1 MRAAINREGRRMKHF
16 KGLVAASAALMSM
29 TALASAA
36 ETANIWVRSDG
47 SNFMPQIVEAFN
59 KSHENQIK
67 LDIIPTGELVQKY
80 ATAVAGGTAPDGLSI
95 DLIYTPAFAAAG
107 QLEDITDWAKSLPYF
122 SQLSPAHVKTG
133 TYKDRVYGLPYSADS
148 SVLIWNKDLFKKAGL
163 DPDKGPTT
171 WAEIEAAAEK
181 VNALGGDI
189 KGYYFSGSCPGCNIF
204 TFTPMVWASGGEIL
218 SDDGSK
224 AMLTDPKLR
233 EGIDFYR
240 GMIAKG
246 LVPEGAQTDTGA
258 NFFAAFAGGNIG
270 ISPSGAFAIGALNTQ
285 YKNIDYGVTFL
296 PGKDGGWSSFAG
308 GDNFVFTKGTT
319 KGDVLKEFLDFS
331 YSLEG
336 QTLLASRGSLPV
348 RGDIAKEAL
357 KDLDPR
363 YQIAAEAMAKGKT
376 PYSVV
381 FNDIINSANGP
392 WAQMISEVFYGDDVD
407 GAIANAQETMQGIID
422 GAGK

>member
-1 MRAAINREGRRMKHF
+1 MKHF
-16 KGLVAASAALMSM
+16 KGLVAAGAALMSM

-133 TYKDRVYGLPYSADS
+133 TYKDRIYGLPYSADS

>member
-1 MRAAINREGRRMKHF
+1 MKRLTILAATAT
-16 KGLVAASAALMSM
+16 LLSM

-36 ETANIWVRSDG
+36 ETANIWVRADG

-67 LDIIPTGELVQKY
+67 LDIIPNAEIVQKY
-80 ATAVAGGTAPDGLSI
+80 ATSAAGGTAPDGLSL

-122 SQLSPAHVKTG
+122 KELSPAHVKTG
-133 TYKDRVYGLPYSADS
+133 TYKDKIYGLPFSADS
-148 SVLIWNKDLFKKAGL
+148 SVLIWNKKLFKQAGL
-163 DPDKGPTT
+163 DPEKGPTNF
-171 WAEIEAAAEK
+171 AEIAADAEK
-181 VNALGGDI
+181 VAALGGEI
-189 KGYYFSGSCPGCNIF
+189 KGFYFSGACGGCNIF
-204 TFTPMVWASGGEIL
+204 TFTPLIWASGGDIL
-218 SDDGSK
+218 SADGSK
-224 AMLTDPKLR
+224 ATLDTPQMRDAIAL
-233 EGIDFYR
+233 YR
-240 GMIAKG
+240 GMVEKG
-246 LVPEGAQTDTGA
+246 LVPEGAKTDSGA

-270 ISPSGAFAIGALNTQ
+270 ITPSGAFAIGALNTQ
-285 YKNIDYGVTFL
+285 YKDIDYGVTFL
-296 PGKDGGWSSFAG
+296 PGKDGGSSSFAG
-308 GDNFVFTKGTT
+308 GDNFVVTKGTP
-319 KGDVLKEFLDFS
+319 KLAVLKEFLDYA

-363 YQIAAEAMAKGKT
+363 YQIAAEAMAKGNT

-392 WAQMISEVFYGDDVD
+392 WAQMINEVFFGDDVD
-407 GAIANAQETMQGIID
+407 GALANAQETMQGIID
-422 GAGK
+422 AGTGQ